1 MTVFTGDAADDA
13 EAAGP
18 SLGDF
23 SRTSGVASYTGPDAT
38 ASDLL
43 ALLAGRAT
51 IIWLSDG
58 ENWTAYYALI
68 DGSEAPGSSNF
79 TVTSGDVLYIGN

>member
-1 MTVFTGDAADDA
+1 M
-13 EAAGP
+13 
-18 SLGDF
+18 
-23 SRTSGVASYTGPDAT
+23 
-38 ASDLL
+38 

-58 ENWTAYYALI
+58 EDWIAYYALV
-68 DGSEAPGSSNF
+68 DGEEAPGSSNF